1 MVSFQLK
8 FMRFMEELEFS
19 FESKRFHPGMGHV
32 TDTLWNAYLPKLRSA
47 RILVM
52 GTAEAITT
60 KIHVDHMIDRWLKL
74 VQAFETNYVMDI
86 VTTCKLLNENGHK

>member
-1 MVSFQLK
+1 
-8 FMRFMEELEFS
+8 
-19 FESKRFHPGMGHV
+19 MGHV

-60 KIHVDHMIDRWLKL
+60 KMHVDHMIDR
-74 VQAFETNYVMDI
+74 
-86 VTTCKLLNENGHK
+86 